1 MEHKKEV
8 TLERVAAEVGVSI
21 VTVSNALNG
30 KKGVSEDMRRKV
42 REAAERLGY
51 RYRTAAKTGSRSY
64 KIGVAV
70 AERHVKE
77 FPSFYMEIYQSAA
90 QELTLRGSM
99 AFLKVLSEER
109 QERTEKATLF
119 QGVDID
125 GILLI
130 GETDKGC
137 AAELKK
143 VYQVPVVCV
152 GSYDI
157 SEEADSIVPDCY
169 GGMEQVTELLL
180 EAGHTELVFVG
191 SPEEGTN
198 AADCYLGFCKAMEKR
213 ELEANIVKLPQPD
226 RTEKK
231 QTVAEADFSR
241 IQPDA
246 IGCDS
251 AASAGVRP
259 DAIGCDSAAS
269 VVVRPEAFVC
279 DSAVSAEVLLERLQ
293 KQGIR
298 VPQDVSVA
306 GFGKYFS
313 SQSEWKLTT
322 YVIDEKEIAHL
333 GVAALI
339 EQLEGQRQTG
349 RVRIVEGRLI
359 QGNTVGQ
366 AICKS
371 GKRKAGQC
379 DGTGKAGHTPW
390 EM

>member
-1 MEHKKEV
+1 MEHRKEV
-8 TLERVAAEVGVSI
+8 TLGRIAAEVGVSI

-109 QERTEKATLF
+109 QENTEETALF
-119 QGVDID
+119 QGVEID

-130 GETDKGC
+130 GETGRGC
-137 AAELKK
+137 AAELKEL
-143 VYQVPVVCV
+143 YQVPVVCV
-152 GSYDI
+152 GSCAI
-157 SEEADSIVPDCY
+157 SGGIDSIVPDCY
-169 GGMEQVTELLL
+169 GGMEQVTELIL

-191 SPEEGTN
+191 QPEAGTN
-198 AADCYLGFCKAMEKR
+198 AADCYMGFCKAMEKR
-213 ELEANIVKLPQPD
+213 GLEAKIIKLSQPD
-226 RTEKK
+226 GTEKK
-231 QTVAEADFSR
+231 QTAAEADFSR
-241 IQPDA
+241 IQADA
-246 IGCDS
+246 FVCDS
-251 AASAGVRP
+251 AASAGV
-259 DAIGCDSAAS
+259 
-269 VVVRPEAFVC
+269 
-279 DSAVSAEVLLERLQ
+279 LLKQLQ
-293 KQGIR
+293 KQGVH
-298 VPQDVSVA
+298 VPEDVSVA
-306 GFGKYFS
+306 GFGKYFAG
-313 SQSEWKLTT
+313 SQSEWMLTT
-322 YVIDEKEIAHL
+322 SVIDEKEMAHL
-333 GVAALI
+333 GVTALI

-359 QGNTVGQ
+359 QGNTVGK

-371 GKRKAGQC
+371 GKRKTGQC
-379 DGTGKAGHTPW
+379 GQTGKAGQTPW

>member
-51 RYRTAAKTGSRSY
+51 RYRTAAKIGSRSY

-109 QERTEKATLF
+109 QERTEKAALF

-130 GETDKGC
+130 GETGKGC
-137 AAELKK
+137 AAELKEL
-143 VYQVPVVCV
+143 YEVPVVCV
-152 GSYDI
+152 GSCAI

-213 ELEANIVKLPQPD
+213 GLEADIVKPPQQPD
-226 RTEKK
+226 
-231 QTVAEADFSR
+231 
-241 IQPDA
+241 
-246 IGCDS
+246 
-251 AASAGVRP
+251 
-259 DAIGCDSAAS
+259 
-269 VVVRPEAFVC
+269 AFVC
-279 DSAVSAEVLLERLQ
+279 DSAGSAEVLLEQLQ

-298 VPQDVSVA
+298 VPEDVSVA
-306 GFGKYFS
+306 GFGKYFAG

-359 QGNTVGQ
+359 QGNTVGK

>member
-8 TLERVAAEVGVSI
+8 TLERIAAEVGVSI

-42 REAAERLGY
+42 REAAELLGY

-77 FPSFYMEIYQSAA
+77 FPSFYMEVYQSAA

-99 AFLKVLSEER
+99 AFLKVLSEEQ
-109 QERTEKATLF
+109 QEKTEEAVLF
-119 QGVDID
+119 PGVDID

-130 GETDKGC
+130 GETGKGC

-213 ELEANIVKLPQPD
+213 GLEANIVKLSQPD

-231 QTVAEADFSR
+231 QTAEEADSFQ

-246 IGCDS
+246 FGCDS
-251 AASAGVRP
+251 AESAGVQP
-259 DAIGCDSAAS
+259 D
-269 VVVRPEAFVC
+269 AFVC
-279 DSAVSAEVLLERLQ
+279 DSAVSAEVLLEQLQ

-298 VPQDVSVA
+298 VPKDVSVA
-306 GFGKYFS
+306 GFGKYFAG
-313 SQSEWKLTT
+313 SQSERMLTT

-359 QGNTVGQ
+359 QGNTVGK
-366 AICKS
+366 AIYKS

>member
-109 QERTEKATLF
+109 QERTEKAALF

-130 GETDKGC
+130 GETNKGC
-137 AAELKK
+137 AAELKEL
-143 VYQVPVVCV
+143 YEIPVVCV

-180 EAGHTELVFVG
+180 KAGHTELVFVG

-213 ELEANIVKLPQPD
+213 GLEANIVRLPQPD

-231 QTVAEADFSR
+231 TAAEADFSR

-251 AASAGVRP
+251 AASAGARP
-259 DAIGCDSAAS
+259 D
-269 VVVRPEAFVC
+269 AFVC
-279 DSAVSAEVLLERLQ
+279 DSATSAGVR
-293 KQGIR
+293 
-298 VPQDVSVA
+298 PDAFCCWTDA
-306 GFGKYFS
+306 GRTEKA
-313 SQSEWKLTT
+313 
-322 YVIDEKEIAHL
+322 VI
-333 GVAALI
+333 
-339 EQLEGQRQTG
+339 
-349 RVRIVEGRLI
+349 
-359 QGNTVGQ
+359 
-366 AICKS
+366 
-371 GKRKAGQC
+371 
-379 DGTGKAGHTPW
+379 
-390 EM
+390 

>member
-109 QERTEKATLF
+109 QERTEKAALF

-130 GETDKGC
+130 GETNKGC
-137 AAELKK
+137 AAELKEL
-143 VYQVPVVCV
+143 YEIPVVCV

-180 EAGHTELVFVG
+180 EAGHKELVFVG

-213 ELEANIVKLPQPD
+213 GLEANIVKLSQPD

-231 QTVAEADFSR
+231 QTAAEVDFSR

-251 AASAGVRP
+251 AASAGARP
-259 DAIGCDSAAS
+259 D
-269 VVVRPEAFVC
+269 AFVC
-279 DSAVSAEVLLERLQ
+279 DSATSAGVR
-293 KQGIR
+293 
-298 VPQDVSVA
+298 PDAFCCWTDA
-306 GFGKYFS
+306 GRTEKA
-313 SQSEWKLTT
+313 
-322 YVIDEKEIAHL
+322 VI
-333 GVAALI
+333 
-339 EQLEGQRQTG
+339 
-349 RVRIVEGRLI
+349 
-359 QGNTVGQ
+359 
-366 AICKS
+366 
-371 GKRKAGQC
+371 
-379 DGTGKAGHTPW
+379 
-390 EM
+390 

>member
-109 QERTEKATLF
+109 QERTEKAALF

-143 VYQVPVVCV
+143 LYEIPVVCV

-180 EAGHTELVFVG
+180 EAGHKELVFVG

-213 ELEANIVKLPQPD
+213 GLEANIVKLSQPD

-231 QTVAEADFSR
+231 QTAAEVDFSR
-241 IQPDA
+241 IQ
-246 IGCDS
+246 
-251 AASAGVRP
+251 
-259 DAIGCDSAAS
+259 
-269 VVVRPEAFVC
+269 PEAFVC
-279 DSAVSAEVLLERLQ
+279 DSAISVEVLLEQLQ

-298 VPQDVSVA
+298 VPEDVSVA
-306 GFGKYFS
+306 GFGKCFAGS
-313 SQSEWKLTT
+313 KSERMLTT

-339 EQLEGQRQTG
+339 EQLEGQGQTG

-359 QGNTVGQ
+359 QGNTVGK

>member
-77 FPSFYMEIYQSAA
+77 FPSFYMEVYQSAA

-109 QERTEKATLF
+109 QERTEKAVLF
-119 QGVDID
+119 PGVDID

-130 GETDKGC
+130 GETGKDC
-137 AAELKK
+137 AAELKEL
-143 VYQVPVVCV
+143 YEVPVVCV
-152 GSYDI
+152 GNCAI
-157 SEEADSIVPDCY
+157 SEEANSIVPDCY

-180 EAGHTELVFVG
+180 EAGHTELAFVG
-191 SPEEGTN
+191 SPEEGMN

-213 ELEANIVKLPQPD
+213 GLEAKIVKLSQPD
-226 RTEKK
+226 RTKKK
-231 QTVAEADFSR
+231 QTAAEVDSFQ

-246 IGCDS
+246 FGCDS
-251 AASAGVRP
+251 AESAGVQP
-259 DAIGCDSAAS
+259 D
-269 VVVRPEAFVC
+269 AFVC

-359 QGNTVGQ
+359 QGNTVGS
-366 AICKS
+366 AICKN

-379 DGTGKAGHTPW
+379 DWMGKAGQTLW

>member
-1 MEHKKEV
+1 MEHRKEV
-8 TLERVAAEVGVSI
+8 TLGQVAAEVGVSI

-51 RYRTAAKTGSRSY
+51 RYRTAAKTGNRSY

-109 QERTEKATLF
+109 QEKTEEAALF

-137 AAELKK
+137 AAELKR
-143 VYQVPVVCV
+143 VCQVPVVCV

-157 SEEADSIVPDCY
+157 SEEIDSIVPDCY

-180 EAGHTELVFVG
+180 EAGHTELAFVG

-213 ELEANIVKLPQPD
+213 GLEANIVKLPQPD

-231 QTVAEADFSR
+231 QTAAEAETFQ

-246 IGCDS
+246 FGYDTAASADVQPDAYVCDS
-251 AASAGVRP
+251 AASA
-259 DAIGCDSAAS
+259 
-269 VVVRPEAFVC
+269 
-279 DSAVSAEVLLERLQ
+279 EVLLEQLQ
-293 KQGIR
+293 KQSIR
-298 VPQDVSVA
+298 VPEDVSVA
-306 GFGKYFS
+306 GFGKYFAS
-313 SQSEWKLTT
+313 PQSEWKLTT

-349 RVRIVEGRLI
+349 RIRIAEGRLI
-359 QGNTVGQ
+359 QGNTVGK

-371 GKRKAGQC
+371 GERKAGQC
-379 DGTGKAGHTPW
+379 DRTGKAGHTPW

>member
-51 RYRTAAKTGSRSY
+51 RYRTAAKNGSRSY

-99 AFLKVLSEER
+99 AFLKVLSGER
-109 QERTEKATLF
+109 QEKTEEAVLF
-119 QGVDID
+119 PGVDID

-130 GETDKGC
+130 GETGKGC
-137 AAELKK
+137 AAELKEL
-143 VYQVPVVCV
+143 YEVPVVCV
-152 GSYDI
+152 GSCAI

-198 AADCYLGFCKAMEKR
+198 AADCYLGYCKAMEKR
-213 ELEANIVKLPQPD
+213 GLEANIVKLSQPD

-231 QTVAEADFSR
+231 QIAAEADFSR
-241 IQPDA
+241 IQADA

-251 AASAGVRP
+251 AASAGARP
-259 DAIGCDSAAS
+259 D
-269 VVVRPEAFVC
+269 AFVC
-279 DSAVSAEVLLERLQ
+279 DSAVSAEVLLEQLQ

-298 VPQDVSVA
+298 VPEDVSVA
-306 GFGKYFS
+306 GFGKYFAG
-313 SQSEWKLTT
+313 SQSEWMLTT

-359 QGNTVGQ
+359 QGNTVGS
-366 AICKS
+366 AICKN

-379 DGTGKAGHTPW
+379 DGTGKAGYTPW

>member
-109 QERTEKATLF
+109 QERTEKAALF

-130 GETDKGC
+130 GETGKGC
-137 AAELKK
+137 AAELKEL
-143 VYQVPVVCV
+143 YEIPVVCV

-213 ELEANIVKLPQPD
+213 GLEADIVKPPQQPD
-226 RTEKK
+226 
-231 QTVAEADFSR
+231 
-241 IQPDA
+241 
-246 IGCDS
+246 
-251 AASAGVRP
+251 
-259 DAIGCDSAAS
+259 
-269 VVVRPEAFVC
+269 AFVC
-279 DSAVSAEVLLERLQ
+279 DSAGSAEVLLEQLQ

-298 VPQDVSVA
+298 VPEDVSVA
-306 GFGKYFS
+306 GFGKYFAG

-359 QGNTVGQ
+359 QGNTVGK